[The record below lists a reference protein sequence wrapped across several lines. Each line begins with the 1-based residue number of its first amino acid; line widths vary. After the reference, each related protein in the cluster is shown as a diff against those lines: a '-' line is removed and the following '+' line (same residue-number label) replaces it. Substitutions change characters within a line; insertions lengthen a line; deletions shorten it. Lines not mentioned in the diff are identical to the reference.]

1 MAHWEKM
8 DSKEKKEKAKAAA
21 TKPVADKAADK
32 ASRRSRLGLGGT
44 PRVSVCC
51 LKAVGG
57 FDQQR
62 CHVCAIFFVDR
73 FFLPMM
79 FRKDFSLQSRR
90 ILSILIYSKL

>member
-1 MAHWEKM
+1 M

-57 FDQQR
+57 FDQQK

-73 FFLPMM
+73 FF
-79 FRKDFSLQSRR
+79 F
-90 ILSILIYSKL
+90 